1 MSTSAIITNRIV
13 RTRSFPESPKR
24 GTRTNPGRVAV
35 SSLIRVSLGASLA
48 FSQVLQSAKTAQ
60 PPYDATHLITRQT
73 PHEICHGG
81 AFSHLPI
88 GRIGPDQTSK
98 GTTNELLGDR
108 QGPGGDQFPGRGPD
122 NGGAEDVALAVGNNL
137 DVAIGRLRGQ
147 GPVVLAIGRA
157 QHADGAGFRP
167 GARFPEG
174 DLGG

>member
-24 GTRTNPGRVAV
+24 GTRTDPGRVAV

-81 AFSHLPI
+81 PFSHLPV
-88 GRIGPDQTSK
+88 GRIGHDQAGKGPDI
-98 GTTNELLGDR
+98 ELLRDR
-108 QGPGGDQFPGRGPD
+108 QGPGGDHFPGPGPD
-122 NGGAEDVALAVGNNL
+122 NGGAENVPPAVGDDL
-137 DVAIGRLRGQ
+137 DV
-147 GPVVLAIGRA
+147 
-157 QHADGAGFRP
+157 
-167 GARFPEG
+167 
-174 DLGG
+174 